1 MSEQVNLNAENRE
14 VEGKSSSRQLRK
26 AGSVPAVIY
35 GGKEEPLRISI
46 LEKDIAKASEVPGFT
61 TQILNISISGKNQNV
76 IVKEIQRHP
85 ATQRVLHA
93 DLMRVKPDTKISI
106 SVPVRFINEDVCVG
120 VKIHGGVISHLI
132 NDIDITCLASNLP
145 EYLEVDVEA
154 LDIGDSIFLSALNL
168 PEGVEIPSLALGED
182 RDQAVVS
189 VSEAKVLEIEPEV
202 VEPEEGEE
210 GEEGE
215 DTAESADGEAGTE
228 ESEDDSKD
236 SEESSN

>member
-14 VEGKSSSRQLRK
+14 VEGKSSSRQLRR

-46 LEKDIAKASEVPGFT
+46 LEKDIAKASEVPGFA
-61 TQILNISISGKNQNV
+61 TQILSISISGKEQNV

-85 ATQRVLHA
+85 TTQRVLHA
-93 DLMRVKPDTKISI
+93 DLMRVDPDTKISI
-106 SVPVRFINEDVCVG
+106 SVPVRFINEESCVG
-120 VKIHGGVISHLI
+120 VKMHGGAISRLI

-145 EYLEVDVEA
+145 EYIEVDVEA

-189 VSEAKVLEIEPEV
+189 VAEAKILEIEPEV

-210 GEEGE
+210 GEEASEGE
-215 DTAESADGEAGTE
+215 GEAV
-228 ESEDDSKD
+228 SEDSGGDSED
-236 SEESSN
+236 SEEKSE

>member
-14 VEGKSSSRQLRK
+14 IEGKSSSRQLRSP
-26 AGSVPAVIY
+26 GSIPAVIY
-35 GGKEEPLRISI
+35 GGKEEPLKVTI
-46 LEKDIAKASEVPGFT
+46 LEKDIAKASEVPGFA

-93 DLMRVKPDTKISI
+93 DLMRVDPDTKISI
-106 SVPVRFINEDVCVG
+106 SVPVRFINEDSCIG
-120 VKIHGGVISHLI
+120 VKMHGGVVSHLI

-145 EYLEVDVEA
+145 EYLEVDVENM
-154 LDIGDSIFLSALNL
+154 DIGDSIFLSALNL
-168 PEGVEIPSLALGED
+168 PEGVEIPALALGED

-189 VSEAKVLEIEPEV
+189 VSEAKVLEIEPEI
-202 VEPEEGEE
+202 VEPEDGEE

-215 DTAESADGEAGTE
+215 DTAESTDGEAVPE
-228 ESEDDSKD
+228 ESADDSTD

>member
-14 VEGKSSSRQLRK
+14 VEGKSSSRQLRR

-46 LEKDIAKASEVPGFT
+46 LEKDIAKASEIPGFA
-61 TQILNISISGKNQNV
+61 TQILSISISGKEQNV

-85 ATQRVLHA
+85 ATERVLHA
-93 DLMRVKPDTKISI
+93 DLMRVDPDTKISI
-106 SVPVRFINEDVCVG
+106 SVPVRFINEESCVG
-120 VKIHGGVISHLI
+120 VKMHGGAISRLI

-145 EYLEVDVEA
+145 EYIEVDVEA

-182 RDQAVVS
+182 RDQVVVS
-189 VSEAKVLEIEPEV
+189 VAEAKILEIEPEV

-215 DTAESADGEAGTE
+215 ETSEGEGETD
-228 ESEDDSKD
+228 SEDSGGDSGN
-236 SEESSN
+236 SEEKSD

>member
-1 MSEQVNLNAENRE
+1 MSEHVNLNAENRE
-14 VEGKSSSRQLRK
+14 VEGKSSSRQLRR

-46 LEKDIAKASEVPGFT
+46 LEKDIAKASEIPGFA
-61 TQILNISISGKNQNV
+61 TQILSISISGKEQNV

-85 ATQRVLHA
+85 ATERVLHA
-93 DLMRVKPDTKISI
+93 DLMRVDPDTKISI
-106 SVPVRFINEDVCVG
+106 SVPVRFINEESCVG
-120 VKIHGGVISHLI
+120 VKMHGGAISRLI

-145 EYLEVDVEA
+145 EYIEVDVEA

-182 RDQAVVS
+182 RDQVVVS
-189 VSEAKVLEIEPEV
+189 VAEAKILEIEPEV

-215 DTAESADGEAGTE
+215 ETAEGEGETD
-228 ESEDDSKD
+228 SEDSEGDSGN
-236 SEESSN
+236 SEDKSD